1 MKKVFPKK
9 ALPLLLAILGAF
21 PFHSKAQYKGPAV
34 EACRAYALK
43 DLKRGGASANA
54 VVLERDSSLSL
65 ERHSGKVGNQPVSS
79 ILTGNGAVVYADA
92 PSAELSFI
100 CLLADEKRP
109 VFFSWQARPNAPALA
124 QCVRSESLRGKERDC
139 LELLLRTAEQDL
151 SQVYAYRFQ
160 EANAR
165 GEKSLA
171 VYRKANDEWRE
182 YREAECARRREAA
195 PAGASPEDVH
205 AACMVELTRRRAL
218 DMR

>member
-1 MKKVFPKK
+1 MKNAVLLIALTLFS
-9 ALPLLLAILGAF
+9 LPL
-21 PFHSKAQYKGPAV
+21 KAQYKGPAV

-43 DLKRGGASANA
+43 ELQRGGNQAK
-54 VVLERDSSLSL
+54 VVVIERDQNLSI
-65 ERHSGKVGNQPVSS
+65 ERYSGKVGAQPVSS
-79 ILTGNGAVVYADA
+79 ILTGNGAVVYDGT
-92 PSAELSFI
+92 PSAELSFV

-109 VFFSWQARPNAPALA
+109 VFFSWQPRPNAPVLA
-124 QCVRSESLRGKERDC
+124 QCARSESLRGKERDC

-160 EANAR
+160 EANER

-182 YREAECARRREAA
+182 YRDAECARRREAV
-195 PAGASPEDVH
+195 PSGVSPDDYQ

>member
-1 MKKVFPKK
+1 MKK
-9 ALPLLLAILGAF
+9 ALPLLLAVLGGF
-21 PFHSKAQYKGPAV
+21 PLHSKAQYKGPAV

-54 VVLERDSSLSL
+54 VVLESDSSLSL
-65 ERHSGKVGNQPVSS
+65 ERYSGKVGNQPVSS
-79 ILTGNGAVVYADA
+79 ILTGNGAVVYEGT

-124 QCVRSESLRGKERDC
+124 QCVRSDSLRGKERDC

-160 EANAR
+160 EANER
-165 GEKSLA
+165 GEKSVA

-182 YREAECARRREAA
+182 YREAECARRRETA
-195 PAGASPEDVH
+195 PAGASPEDVQ
-205 AACMVELTRRRAL
+205 AACMIELTRRRAL